1 MENSLWKIYK
11 TFLIFV
17 ICSTTTFCNKKA
29 KPADVVRVGKLYPSV
44 LCEKMEKCA
53 LEEIQNLG
61 EAERLRALPYLPN
74 RKNCIE
80 DQKEASV
87 LPTDL
92 NDPNI
97 NDITKE
103 RLIAV
108 ESCMRG
114 IELAE
119 CYQLEDNNNIKG
131 CEELYN
137 IGENSN
143 EE

>member
-1 MENSLWKIYK
+1 MNE
-11 TFLIFV
+11 T
-17 ICSTTTFCNKKA
+17 
-29 KPADVVRVGKLYPSV
+29 
-44 LCEKMEKCA
+44 
-53 LEEIQNLG
+53 
-61 EAERLRALPYLPN
+61 ERIRALPYLPN
-74 RKNCIE
+74 QKNCIE

-92 NDPNI
+92 GDPSI

-103 RLIAV
+103 RLNAV

-114 IELAE
+114 IESAE
-119 CYQLEDNNNIKG
+119 CSQLEDNNNIKG